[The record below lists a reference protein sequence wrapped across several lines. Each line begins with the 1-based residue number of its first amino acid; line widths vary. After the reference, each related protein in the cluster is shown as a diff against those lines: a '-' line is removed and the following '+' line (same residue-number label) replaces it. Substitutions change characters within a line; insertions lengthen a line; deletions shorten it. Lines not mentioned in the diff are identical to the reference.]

1 MIVNKQ
7 KTYAWINATA
17 VSRTVIKNVI
27 ANGNKLPNASAPPA
41 ISIFQI
47 KLAKIVNNK
56 WPAVI
61 FAARR
66 SPNEI
71 GLAKYEIIS
80 TATKKP
86 AIGAATPGGKNIE
99 K

>member
-7 KTYAWINATA
+7 KTYAWIKATA
-17 VSRTVIKNVI
+17 VSKTVIKNVI
-27 ANGNKLPNASAPPA
+27 ANGNRLPIARAPPA

-61 FAARR
+61 LAARR
-66 SPNEI
+66 NPNEI
-71 GLAKYEIIS
+71 GFAK
-80 TATKKP
+80 
-86 AIGAATPGGKNIE
+86 
-99 K
+99 

>member
-1 MIVNKQ
+1 MIVSKQ
-7 KTYAWINATA
+7 NTYAWINATA
-17 VSRTVIKNVI
+17 VSNTVINKVI
-27 ANGNKLPNASAPPA
+27 AIKNTLPTAAAPPA
-41 ISIFQI
+41 NNNFQI

-66 SPNEI
+66 RPKEI
-71 GLAKYEIIS
+71 GLATYEINS
-80 TATKKP
+80 TATKKTP
-86 AIGAATPGGKNIE
+86 TGAATPGGKNIE